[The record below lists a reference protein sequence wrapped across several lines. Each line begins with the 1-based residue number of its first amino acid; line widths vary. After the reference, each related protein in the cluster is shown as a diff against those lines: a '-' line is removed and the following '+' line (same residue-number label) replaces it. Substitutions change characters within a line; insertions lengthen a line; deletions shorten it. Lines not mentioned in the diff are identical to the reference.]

1 MANVIA
7 NACAR
12 AAQLGSDI
20 NEHIPTL
27 RRYAAECS
35 TVAEFGVR
43 GITSTWAF
51 LDGLV
56 ASPAETKRLICVDID
71 DIPRLGDV
79 AALAQSAGVS
89 LTFQH
94 KDSVAA
100 DLDPG
105 VDLLFIDTWHVYG
118 HLKRELEAHHAKVR
132 RYIAMHDTTIDGVRG
147 ESLRCCQDVQALM
160 AQSGY
165 SFADITTGLQ
175 PAIDEF
181 LAAHPEWVVD
191 AVYPNNN
198 GLTVLRRVA

>member
-71 DIPRLGDV
+71 DIPRLGEV
-79 AALAQSAGVS
+79 AALAQSAGVF
-89 LTFQH
+89 TFQH

-105 VDLLFIDTWHVYG
+105 VDLLFIDTCTFT
-118 HLKRELEAHHAKVR
+118 A
-132 RYIAMHDTTIDGVRG
+132 T
-147 ESLRCCQDVQALM
+147 
-160 AQSGY
+160 
-165 SFADITTGLQ
+165 
-175 PAIDEF
+175 
-181 LAAHPEWVVD
+181 
-191 AVYPNNN
+191 
-198 GLTVLRRVA
+198 